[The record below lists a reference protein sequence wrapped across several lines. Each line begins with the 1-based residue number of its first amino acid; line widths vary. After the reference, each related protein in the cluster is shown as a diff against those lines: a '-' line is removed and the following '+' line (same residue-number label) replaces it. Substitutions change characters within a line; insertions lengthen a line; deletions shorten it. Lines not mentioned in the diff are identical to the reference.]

1 MKEKISFLIK
11 NVFKRTIQRLFDL
24 DKPITFN
31 FNVVEIISPNFLNL
45 EKAQILEENPNN
57 AIVEIQFENSAEYQ
71 AIKNLPENDF
81 QGRVFESISA
91 IYRYNLASKTKIF
104 NPLLDYKVHCRAP
117 FFKPE
122 SLLGKQYKGSY
133 GIEKIDGTDTEH
145 EKFVLDAYSE
155 NFLSKVKIFEVKTSR
170 TGDIEASLNSALQD
184 INFNCPKEH
193 LIFYLQNHY
202 QISDIKDYTEIEKV
216 VSFWGAVPPK
226 SKFDVFQKLL
236 DDPKFLDEFLKVY
249 GKSITKLAKASVS
262 TFEFNFFPDKSFP
275 NKEKFLSILE
285 KSLEVVEP

>member
-1 MKEKISFLIK
+1 MKEKISFLVK

-31 FNVVEIISPNFLNL
+31 FNVVEIISPNSLNL
-45 EKAQILEENPNN
+45 EKAQILEENPSN

-71 AIKNLPENDF
+71 VIKNLSENDF

-91 IYRYNLASKTKIF
+91 TYRYNLAAKTKIF

-155 NFLSKVKIFEVKTSR
+155 DFLSKVKIFEVKTSR
-170 TGDIEASLNSALQD
+170 TGDIEASLNSVLQD

-193 LIFYLQNHY
+193 LILYLQNHY
-202 QISDIKDYTEIEKV
+202 QISDIKNYTEIEKV

-236 DDPKFLDEFLKVY
+236 DDPKFLDEFLKIY
-249 GKSITKLAKASVS
+249 GKSIAKLAKASVS

-285 KSLEVVEP
+285 KSLEVVES